1 MPHLAKGAAAM
12 KGIQG
17 HGAHGRRLRAD
28 QAARE
33 APRRTDAVL
42 PDANGT
48 AGTVGPPTRLSTC
61 RYRIHTLWWSGGKR
75 IRWIKWAWIL
85 VRNVPTY
92 LKLTVN

>member
-48 AGTVGPPTRLSTC
+48 AGTVGPPSRLSTHAGTGYIRC
-61 RYRIHTLWWSGGKR
+61 GGPGGN
-75 IRWIKWAWIL
+75 ASDFF
-85 VRNVPTY
+85 
-92 LKLTVN
+92 